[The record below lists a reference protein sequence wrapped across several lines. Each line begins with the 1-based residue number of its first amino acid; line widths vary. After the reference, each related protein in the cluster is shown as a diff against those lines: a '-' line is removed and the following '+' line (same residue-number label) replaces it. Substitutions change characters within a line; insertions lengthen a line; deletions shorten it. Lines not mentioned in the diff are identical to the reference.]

1 MAIAKDEVKT
11 FTRQFC
17 EMINEGK
24 ALVPGLSN
32 LAQQQAN
39 PELQQVIRQI
49 DSDIQGEYTLS
60 RAMSKHP
67 DVFDERYI
75 VTVRYGEIYGI
86 LDETLKRLT

>member
-1 MAIAKDEVKT
+1 MAVAKEEVKA

-17 EMINEGK
+17 QMINDGK

-32 LAQQQAN
+32 LAEQQAN
-39 PELQQVIRQI
+39 PELQQVVSQV
-49 DSDIQGEYTLS
+49 DSDVQAGHTLS

-75 VTVRYGEIYGI
+75 VTVRYGEIYGV
-86 LDETLKRLT
+86 LDETLKRLI